1 MELYFV
7 TSNTNKVREAERI
20 LKVKLKHISLDIEE
34 IQTIHVEE
42 VVKNKAHKAFDAV
55 KKPVFVEDTGLYIKA
70 WNGFPGA
77 LIKWLLKCLG
87 NEGICKILGDYDRT
101 AVVRTC
107 IGIYDGKTHQV
118 FTGEVKGRI
127 VKKPRGETNFGWD
140 PIFMPD
146 GYEKTYA
153 ELPPHIKDKISMRNL
168 AFEKMKEFLDKGE
181 LSQ

>member
-20 LKVKLKHISLDIEE
+20 LKVKLNKISLDIEA
-34 IQTIHVEE
+34 IQTLHVEE
-42 VVKNKAHKAFDAV
+42 VVKDKARKAFDAV

-87 NEGICKILGDYDRT
+87 DDGICKILGNYDRT
-101 AVVRTC
+101 TVVRTC

-118 FTGEVKGRI
+118 FTGEVKGKI
-127 VKKPRGETNFGWD
+127 VEKPRGDANFGWD
-140 PIFMPD
+140 SVFMPD

-153 ELPPHIKDKISMRNL
+153 ELPPHIKDKISTRKL
-168 AFEKMKEFLDKGE
+168 AFEKMKEFLDKQDK
-181 LSQ
+181 SQ